1 MEALKIRP
9 QVKVE
14 ELEGLDPTFEAG
26 SVHTATARLTNPT
39 AKEFTYTTELY
50 LGVTKVATSGV
61 GAPFAIPAGG
71 SVDVNYTVTMPLAE
85 GEHEVYLDVWV
96 GTELLAHYKA
106 TENIIITISP
116 AIEVGPII
124 WV

>member
-1 MEALKIRP
+1 MEAVKIRP
-9 QVKVE
+9 LVKVE
-14 ELEGLDPTFEAG
+14 LLESNDPTFGAG
-26 SVHTATARLTNPT
+26 SVHSATARLTNPT

-50 LGVTKVATSGV
+50 LGVVKVATSGV
-61 GAPFAIPAGG
+61 GAPFAIPAGE
-71 SVDVNYTVTMPLAE
+71 SVDVSYIITMPLTE

-106 TENIIITISP
+106 TENIIIAISP

>member
-1 MEALKIRP
+1 MEAVKIRP

-14 ELEGLDPTFEAG
+14 ELEGLDPQFEAG
-26 SVHTATARLTNPT
+26 SVHVARATLTNPT

-85 GEHEVYLDVWV
+85 AEHEVYLDVWV